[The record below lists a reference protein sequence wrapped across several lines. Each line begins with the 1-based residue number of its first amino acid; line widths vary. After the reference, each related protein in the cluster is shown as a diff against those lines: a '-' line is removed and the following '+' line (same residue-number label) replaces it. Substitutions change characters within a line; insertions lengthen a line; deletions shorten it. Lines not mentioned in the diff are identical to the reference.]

1 VIIIVLLNEH
11 EQVKVS
17 EITEIKKMIEKFFRN
32 QKNIETIK
40 LITQRAKDFNESIFE
55 DEKRIICE
63 LYELLS

>member
-1 VIIIVLLNEH
+1 MIIIVLLNEH